1 MVRLT
6 VSRFDLDCW
15 VAAQVANLIIDSDGT
30 RHYHVLSLDGDRWY
44 IIVPDGDIG
53 RLERGNE

>member
-15 VAAQVANLIIDSDGT
+15 VAAHVANLVIDSDGT
-30 RHYHVLSLDGDRWY
+30 RHYHVVSLDGDRWY

-53 RLERGNE
+53 RLED